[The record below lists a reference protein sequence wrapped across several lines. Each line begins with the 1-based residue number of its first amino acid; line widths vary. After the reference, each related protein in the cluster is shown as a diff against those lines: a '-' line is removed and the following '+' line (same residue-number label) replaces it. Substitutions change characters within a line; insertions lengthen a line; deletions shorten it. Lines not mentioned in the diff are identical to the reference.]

1 MKKIAILGSTGSIGT
16 QSLEVIRSQP
26 DMEATVLAAGS
37 NVELLEKQIREFHP
51 KLVCVY
57 KEDAAK
63 LLKQAVSDLDVTIVS
78 GMDGLIEAAAF
89 PETQIVVTAVVG
101 MIGIRPTIAAI
112 KAGKDIALANK
123 ETLVTAGHLI
133 IPMIKQYGVRL
144 LPVDSEHS
152 AIFQSLMGSS
162 PEGSTGHKIDKILL
176 TASGGPFRGWTK
188 EQMKN
193 IRPEDALKHPNW
205 VMGRKIT
212 IVKQSAQTILVDV
225 ENVEEKDFTDLVVE
239 YTGKVAD
246 GYVAGLSSMST
257 DEVTVKAPTSI
268 IDKIKK
274 VAVRCSLDGTT
285 TNISKKCPVILYDKN
300 DKEIKSDEIE
310 LSDKKI
316 RVNVNVLRAK
326 QVPISTINKDELG
339 KPADGYVV
347 DDVILSS
354 DSITVYGSEESLDS
368 IESLDIQDDIDVS
381 DAKGDVTQNIDV
393 TGKLPKGLSV
403 SGESTITVK
412 VLIKKLITRTFEY
425 DASEVSLNDLS
436 SNLDVQLV
444 TKKVKVTLQ
453 GEVEVI
459 SQLTKDDIAISA
471 DLGKVKEGTTTVH
484 VDVAVPDNTTLMNN
498 VTIKIKAKAK

>member
-1 MKKIAILGSTGSIGT
+1 MKKMLTKLKMSLTNNIGLKFLAVLIALVLWLAIVNVNDPEKTITVSNIPISVTNESAITSRDMVYNVKSEQYLNITVSGKRSIVSNLSAEDFRAT
-16 QSLEVIRSQP
+16 ASLK
-26 DMEATVLAAGS
+26 
-37 NVELLEKQIREFHP
+37 ELSKVNSIP
-51 KLVCVY
+51 V
-57 KEDAAK
+57 
-63 LLKQAVSDLDVTIVS
+63 DVTTKN
-78 GMDGLIEAAAF
+78 A
-89 PETQIVVTAVVG
+89 
-101 MIGIRPTIAAI
+101 
-112 KAGKDIALANK
+112 
-123 ETLVTAGHLI
+123 
-133 IPMIKQYGVRL
+133 
-144 LPVDSEHS
+144 
-152 AIFQSLMGSS
+152 SL
-162 PEGSTGHKIDKILL
+162 
-176 TASGGPFRGWTK
+176 
-188 EQMKN
+188 
-193 IRPEDALKHPNW
+193 
-205 VMGRKIT
+205 GRKIT

-274 VAVRCSLDGTT
+274 VAVRCSLDGTN

-326 QVPISTINKDELG
+326 QVPISTINKDALG

-436 SNLDVQLV
+436 SDLDVQLV

-453 GEVEVI
+453 GEEEVI
-459 SQLTKDDIAISA
+459 SQLTKDDMAISA

-484 VDVAVPDNTTLMNN
+484 VDVAVPDNATLMNN

>member
-1 MKKIAILGSTGSIGT
+1 MKKMLTKLKMSLTNNIGLKFLAVLIALVLWLAIVNVNDPEKTITVSNIPISVTNENAITSRDMVYNVKSEQYLNITVSGKRSIVSNLSAEDFRAT
-16 QSLEVIRSQP
+16 ASLK
-26 DMEATVLAAGS
+26 
-37 NVELLEKQIREFHP
+37 ELSKVNSIP
-51 KLVCVY
+51 V
-57 KEDAAK
+57 
-63 LLKQAVSDLDVTIVS
+63 DVTTKN
-78 GMDGLIEAAAF
+78 A
-89 PETQIVVTAVVG
+89 
-101 MIGIRPTIAAI
+101 
-112 KAGKDIALANK
+112 
-123 ETLVTAGHLI
+123 
-133 IPMIKQYGVRL
+133 
-144 LPVDSEHS
+144 
-152 AIFQSLMGSS
+152 SL
-162 PEGSTGHKIDKILL
+162 
-176 TASGGPFRGWTK
+176 
-188 EQMKN
+188 
-193 IRPEDALKHPNW
+193 
-205 VMGRKIT
+205 GRKIT

-274 VAVRCSLDGTT
+274 VAVRCSLDGTN

-436 SNLDVQLV
+436 SDLDVQLV

-453 GEVEVI
+453 GEEEVI
-459 SQLTKDDIAISA
+459 SQLTKDDMAISA

-498 VTIKIKAKAK
+498 FTIKIKAKAK

>member
-1 MKKIAILGSTGSIGT
+1 MKKMLTKLKMSLTNNIGLKFLAVLIALVLWLAIVNVNNPEKTITVSNIPISVTNESAITSRDMVYNVKSEQYLNITVSGKRSIVSNLSAEDFRAT
-16 QSLEVIRSQP
+16 ASLK
-26 DMEATVLAAGS
+26 
-37 NVELLEKQIREFHP
+37 ELSKVNSIP
-51 KLVCVY
+51 V
-57 KEDAAK
+57 
-63 LLKQAVSDLDVTIVS
+63 DVTTKN
-78 GMDGLIEAAAF
+78 A
-89 PETQIVVTAVVG
+89 
-101 MIGIRPTIAAI
+101 
-112 KAGKDIALANK
+112 
-123 ETLVTAGHLI
+123 
-133 IPMIKQYGVRL
+133 
-144 LPVDSEHS
+144 
-152 AIFQSLMGSS
+152 SL
-162 PEGSTGHKIDKILL
+162 
-176 TASGGPFRGWTK
+176 
-188 EQMKN
+188 
-193 IRPEDALKHPNW
+193 
-205 VMGRKIT
+205 GRKIT

-274 VAVRCSLDGTT
+274 VAVRCSLDGTN

-300 DKEIKSDEIE
+300 NKEIKSDEIE

-436 SNLDVQLV
+436 SDLDVQLV

-453 GEVEVI
+453 GEEEVI
-459 SQLTKDDIAISA
+459 SQLTKDDMAISA

>member
-1 MKKIAILGSTGSIGT
+1 MKKMLTKLKMSLTNNIGLKFLAVLIALVLWLAIVNVNDPEKTITVSNIPISVTNESAITSRDMVYNVKSEQYLNITVSGKRSIVSNLSAEDFRAT
-16 QSLEVIRSQP
+16 ASLK
-26 DMEATVLAAGS
+26 
-37 NVELLEKQIREFHP
+37 ELSKVNSIP
-51 KLVCVY
+51 V
-57 KEDAAK
+57 
-63 LLKQAVSDLDVTIVS
+63 DVTTKN
-78 GMDGLIEAAAF
+78 A
-89 PETQIVVTAVVG
+89 
-101 MIGIRPTIAAI
+101 
-112 KAGKDIALANK
+112 
-123 ETLVTAGHLI
+123 
-133 IPMIKQYGVRL
+133 
-144 LPVDSEHS
+144 
-152 AIFQSLMGSS
+152 SL
-162 PEGSTGHKIDKILL
+162 
-176 TASGGPFRGWTK
+176 
-188 EQMKN
+188 
-193 IRPEDALKHPNW
+193 
-205 VMGRKIT
+205 GRKIT

-403 SGESTITVK
+403 RGESTITVK
-412 VLIKKLITRTFEY
+412 VVIKKLITRTFEY

-436 SNLDVQLV
+436 SDLDVQLV

-453 GEVEVI
+453 GEEEVI
-459 SQLTKDDIAISA
+459 SQLTKDDMAISA

>member
-1 MKKIAILGSTGSIGT
+1 MKKMLTKLKMSLTNNIGLKFLAVLIALVLWLAIVNVNDPEKTITVSNIPISVTNESAITSRDMVYNVKSEQYLNITVSGKRSIVSNLSAEDFRAT
-16 QSLEVIRSQP
+16 ASLK
-26 DMEATVLAAGS
+26 
-37 NVELLEKQIREFHP
+37 ELSKVNSIP
-51 KLVCVY
+51 V
-57 KEDAAK
+57 
-63 LLKQAVSDLDVTIVS
+63 DVT
-78 GMDGLIEAAAF
+78 AKNA
-89 PETQIVVTAVVG
+89 
-101 MIGIRPTIAAI
+101 
-112 KAGKDIALANK
+112 
-123 ETLVTAGHLI
+123 
-133 IPMIKQYGVRL
+133 
-144 LPVDSEHS
+144 
-152 AIFQSLMGSS
+152 SL
-162 PEGSTGHKIDKILL
+162 
-176 TASGGPFRGWTK
+176 
-188 EQMKN
+188 
-193 IRPEDALKHPNW
+193 
-205 VMGRKIT
+205 GRKIT

-225 ENVEEKDFTDLVVE
+225 ENLEEKDFTDLVVE

-257 DEVTVKAPTSI
+257 DEVTVKAPASI

-274 VAVRCSLDGTT
+274 VAVRCSLDGTN

-412 VLIKKLITRTFEY
+412 VVIKKLITRTFEY
-425 DASEVSLNDLS
+425 DASEVSLNDLTS
-436 SNLDVQLV
+436 DLDVQLV

-453 GEVEVI
+453 GEEEVI
-459 SQLTKDDIAISA
+459 SQLTKDDMAISA

>member
-1 MKKIAILGSTGSIGT
+1 MKKMLTKLKMSLTNNIGLKFLAVLIALVLWLAIVNVNDPEKTITVSNIPISVTNESAITSRNMVYNVKSEQYLNITVSGKRSIVSNLSAEDFRAT
-16 QSLEVIRSQP
+16 ASLK
-26 DMEATVLAAGS
+26 
-37 NVELLEKQIREFHP
+37 ELSKVNSIP
-51 KLVCVY
+51 V
-57 KEDAAK
+57 
-63 LLKQAVSDLDVTIVS
+63 DVTTKN
-78 GMDGLIEAAAF
+78 A
-89 PETQIVVTAVVG
+89 
-101 MIGIRPTIAAI
+101 
-112 KAGKDIALANK
+112 
-123 ETLVTAGHLI
+123 
-133 IPMIKQYGVRL
+133 
-144 LPVDSEHS
+144 
-152 AIFQSLMGSS
+152 SL
-162 PEGSTGHKIDKILL
+162 
-176 TASGGPFRGWTK
+176 
-188 EQMKN
+188 
-193 IRPEDALKHPNW
+193 
-205 VMGRKIT
+205 GRKIT

-274 VAVRCSLDGTT
+274 VAVRCSLDGTN

-436 SNLDVQLV
+436 SDLDVQLV

-453 GEVEVI
+453 GEEEVI
-459 SQLTKDDIAISA
+459 SQLTKDDMAISA

>member
-1 MKKIAILGSTGSIGT
+1 MKKMLTKLKMSLTNNIGLKFLAVLIALVLWLAIVNVNDPEKTITVSNIPISVTNENAITSRDMVYNVKSEQYLNITVSGKRSIVSNLSAEDFRAT
-16 QSLEVIRSQP
+16 ASLK
-26 DMEATVLAAGS
+26 
-37 NVELLEKQIREFHP
+37 ELSKVNSIP
-51 KLVCVY
+51 V
-57 KEDAAK
+57 
-63 LLKQAVSDLDVTIVS
+63 DVTTKN
-78 GMDGLIEAAAF
+78 A
-89 PETQIVVTAVVG
+89 
-101 MIGIRPTIAAI
+101 
-112 KAGKDIALANK
+112 
-123 ETLVTAGHLI
+123 
-133 IPMIKQYGVRL
+133 
-144 LPVDSEHS
+144 
-152 AIFQSLMGSS
+152 SL
-162 PEGSTGHKIDKILL
+162 
-176 TASGGPFRGWTK
+176 
-188 EQMKN
+188 
-193 IRPEDALKHPNW
+193 
-205 VMGRKIT
+205 GRKIT

-257 DEVTVKAPTSI
+257 DEVTVKAQTSI

-274 VAVRCSLDGTT
+274 VAVRCSLDGTN

-436 SNLDVQLV
+436 SDLDVQLV

-453 GEVEVI
+453 GEEEVI
-459 SQLTKDDIAISA
+459 SQLTKDDMAISA

>member
-1 MKKIAILGSTGSIGT
+1 MKKMLTKLKMSLTNNIGLKFLAVLIALVLWLAIVNVNDPEKTITVSNIPISVTNESAITSRDMVYNVKSEQYLNITVSGKRSIVSNLSAEDFRAT
-16 QSLEVIRSQP
+16 ASLK
-26 DMEATVLAAGS
+26 
-37 NVELLEKQIREFHP
+37 ELSKVNSIP
-51 KLVCVY
+51 V
-57 KEDAAK
+57 
-63 LLKQAVSDLDVTIVS
+63 DVTTKN
-78 GMDGLIEAAAF
+78 A
-89 PETQIVVTAVVG
+89 
-101 MIGIRPTIAAI
+101 
-112 KAGKDIALANK
+112 
-123 ETLVTAGHLI
+123 
-133 IPMIKQYGVRL
+133 
-144 LPVDSEHS
+144 
-152 AIFQSLMGSS
+152 SL
-162 PEGSTGHKIDKILL
+162 
-176 TASGGPFRGWTK
+176 
-188 EQMKN
+188 
-193 IRPEDALKHPNW
+193 
-205 VMGRKIT
+205 GRKIT

-274 VAVRCSLDGTT
+274 VAVRCSLDGTN

-316 RVNVNVLRAK
+316 RVNVNVLREK

-436 SNLDVQLV
+436 SDLDVQLV

-453 GEVEVI
+453 GEEEVI
-459 SQLTKDDIAISA
+459 SQLTKDDMAISA